1 MEPQKDN
8 ELTSK
13 IIKIEEWLVLILLG
27 MIPVINLIAFLYF
40 SFNKKINPNKRNFA
54 RAVLIYLSIII
65 ILVVLTTVLL

>member
-8 ELTSK
+8 ELIPQ

-40 SFNKKINPNKRNFA
+40 SFNKRINPNKRNLPELF
-54 RAVLIYLSIII
+54 
-65 ILVVLTTVLL
+65 